1 MDLNKEQENLYKKTM
16 EEARKQL
23 KDIEKDIDAQMEKEI
38 QKLREKL
45 AHIQES
51 KKYFKQIYEGAAKLL
66 GVEIE
71 EEKKEEKNISGGALP
86 SSFQNLQ

>member
-1 MDLNKEQENLYKKTM
+1 MDLSKDQENLYKKTM

-23 KDIEKDIDAQMEKEI
+23 KDIDTQMEKEI

-45 AHIQES
+45 AQIQES

-66 GVEIE
+66 GIEVEKE
-71 EEKKEEKNISGGALP
+71 KTEEKKAGSGSLP

>member
-1 MDLNKEQENLYKKTM
+1 MDLSKDQENLYKKTM

-23 KDIEKDIDAQMEKEI
+23 KDIDSQMEKEI

-45 AHIQES
+45 AQIQES

-66 GVEIE
+66 GIEVE
-71 EEKKEEKNISGGALP
+71 EEKKEEKKMDSGSLP

>member
-1 MDLNKEQENLYKKTM
+1 MDLSKDQENLYKKTL
-16 EEARKQL
+16 EEAKKQL
-23 KDIEKDIDAQMEKEI
+23 KDIDGQMEKEI

-45 AHIQES
+45 AQIQES

-66 GVEIE
+66 GIEIE
-71 EEKKEEKNISGGALP
+71 EEKKEEKKVGSSSLP

>member
-1 MDLNKEQENLYKKTM
+1 MDLSKDQENLYKKTM

-23 KDIEKDIDAQMEKEI
+23 KDIDGQMEKEI

-45 AHIQES
+45 AQIQES

-66 GVEIE
+66 GIEVE
-71 EEKKEEKNISGGALP
+71 EEKKEEKKMDSGSLP

>member
-1 MDLNKEQENLYKKTM
+1 MDLNKEQESLYKKTM

-23 KDIEKDIDAQMEKEI
+23 KDIDAQMEKEI

-45 AHIQES
+45 AQIQES

-71 EEKKEEKNISGGALP
+71 EEKKEENNISGGVLP

>member
-23 KDIEKDIDAQMEKEI
+23 KDIDAQMEKEI

>member
-1 MDLNKEQENLYKKTM
+1 MDLNKEQESLYKKTM

-23 KDIEKDIDAQMEKEI
+23 KDIDAQMEKEI

-45 AHIQES
+45 AQIQES

-66 GVEIE
+66 GVQIE
-71 EEKKEEKNISGGALP
+71 EEKKEENNISGGVLP